1 MACTLAP
8 WTTAIP
14 DSDAAAAST
23 ADRIR
28 IARRGSPRWAWMPAT
43 YAGAAIRPRR
53 RTMDASTLVTGG
65 ARFIGSHLC
74 ERLLRD
80 GHPVLCVDNF
90 FTGSRRNIAH
100 LLDDPDFEVMR
111 HDITFPL
118 YVEVAR
124 IFNLACPASPIHYQ
138 NDPVQT
144 TKVNVHGAINVLGLA
159 KRLRVPVLQASTSEV
174 YGHPSVHPQV
184 ESYWGNVNPIG
195 PRACYDEGKR
205 CAETLFFDYHRQ
217 LNLQIKVARIFNT
230 YGPRM
235 HPDDGRVV
243 SNLVLQ
249 ALRGEPI
256 TIYGDGKQTRSFC
269 YIDDLVDALVL
280 LMDTDPSVTGPVN
293 LGNPVECTMIELAR
307 KILALTHSKSP
318 IVFREL
324 PADDPHRRR
333 PDISLAERL
342 LDWRPKVS
350 LDEGLQKTIAYFD
363 RLLRGERFAC
373 G

>member
-1 MACTLAP
+1 MAYRRSRGVD
-8 WTTAIP
+8 TAI
-14 DSDAAAAST
+14 
-23 ADRIR
+23 
-28 IARRGSPRWAWMPAT
+28 
-43 YAGAAIRPRR
+43 
-53 RTMDASTLVTGG
+53 V
-65 ARFIGSHLC
+65 
-74 ERLLRD
+74 
-80 GHPVLCVDNF
+80 
-90 FTGSRRNIAH
+90 
-100 LLDDPDFEVMR
+100 
-111 HDITFPL
+111 
-118 YVEVAR
+118 
-124 IFNLACPASPIHYQ
+124 
-138 NDPVQT
+138 
-144 TKVNVHGAINVLGLA
+144 
-159 KRLRVPVLQASTSEV
+159 
-174 YGHPSVHPQV
+174 
-184 ESYWGNVNPIG
+184 
-195 PRACYDEGKR
+195 
-205 CAETLFFDYHRQ
+205 
-217 LNLQIKVARIFNT
+217 RIFNT